1 MRLGPALLLALVAL
15 PAAGAP
21 LEVRYDGR
29 WTRGV
34 ANLTTRAD
42 FAAPVETVVGGK
54 RLRYRAQAVKG
65 MPVIGCGVD
74 EILTRR
80 GTVARSAVRL
90 CPTTVAADFTI
101 DAGTAAATA
110 RSTVESFGAVQRI
123 MVSPPAARYFDTG
136 SGLAAA
142 WLVDVATAQPWTVWR
157 VFVAGDTGAVLRS
170 TKLSRE
176 AHGLVFPNPKA
187 AATDVPSVR
196 ALPGLDG
203 SGLLTGAAVSMDDVT
218 DYLAE
223 CPSDQLFC
231 SPPLVTTCAAK
242 KHGGAFMYSPSGQ
255 GGFDTC
261 TASDRFDQVT
271 GYFQLATMANYFVRK
286 IGWTPG
292 SGQLAG
298 LLPMPVLANVPLLDN
313 AFFSPPAVG
322 AWPAYMAFGDEF
334 DPPGVNDFLRDPTI
348 PRHEFTHAIIYD
360 TGSGL
365 NDVFNCVQACPGSAG
380 ALNESAADYFA
391 LASLG
396 FRQTVVGASAGA
408 NLQGAKRDLVNDL
421 RFPCDLTG
429 EPHDDGR
436 IWSAFVLEVRKLLGR
451 GVDAAHFRALAALP
465 HDPNLEFADAL
476 DALVTELGT
485 LDLRRQITLVE
496 AATRR
501 GIAGAFG
508 HDRGNATI
516 RYGPVVMALTPAK
529 SMRLRN
535 RFPLPL
541 ADAHFYYF
549 QPPPGATR
557 VTVDASIS
565 GNSSIPSDLRYCGT
579 VSVTGTTIPPELNN
593 AFLWVY
599 DPAAGALPFSLTPLD
614 LDQHTLASAIPAKS
628 PTHRRL
634 GKFVLPT
641 SPTGVYA
648 VSLQGSGTYRVRVT
662 FN

>member
-1 MRLGPALLLALVAL
+1 MRLRLAFLLALAAL

-29 WTRGV
+29 PIPAAAGL
-34 ANLTTRAD
+34 ATRAD
-42 FAAPVETVVGGK
+42 FAAPVETRIGGK
-54 RLRYRAQAVKG
+54 RFRYRAQVVAGV
-65 MPVIGCGVD
+65 PVIGCGLD
-74 EILTRR
+74 EVVTHD
-80 GTVARSAVRL
+80 GAVASSAVRF
-90 CPTTVAADFTI
+90 CPTTVAADFAVSA
-101 DAGTAAATA
+101 DAAAATA
-110 RSTVESFGAVQRI
+110 RSTVEGFGTAERI
-123 MVSPPAARYFDTG
+123 VVSPPVARYYDAG
-136 SGLAAA
+136 AGLAAV
-142 WLVDVATAQPWTVWR
+142 WLVDVATARPWTVWR
-157 VFVAGDTGAVLRS
+157 VFVAGDTGAVVRS
-170 TKLSRE
+170 TKLSRD
-176 AHGLVFPNPKA
+176 AHGLVFPDPKA
-187 AATDVPSVR
+187 AARGVPSARV
-196 ALPGLDG
+196 LPGLDG
-203 SGLLTGAAVSMDDVT
+203 SGLLSGAACSMDDVT
-218 DYLAE
+218 DYLAL

-242 KHGGAFMYSPSGQ
+242 RHGGGFMYSPSGQ

-298 LLPMPVLANVPLLDN
+298 LLPMPVLANVLLLDN
-313 AFFSPPAVG
+313 AFFSPPAQG

-365 NDVFNCVQACPGSAG
+365 NDVFNCVQACPGFSG

-396 FRQTVVGASAGA
+396 MRQTVVGASAGA
-408 NLQGAKRDLVNDL
+408 NLQGARRDLVNDL
-421 RFPCDLTG
+421 RFPCDVTG
-429 EPHDDGR
+429 EPHADGQL
-436 IWSAFVLEVRKLLGR
+436 WSAFVLEVRQMLGR
-451 GVDAAHFRALAALP
+451 GVDTAHFRALAALP
-465 HDPNLEFADAL
+465 HNPNLEFADAL
-476 DALVTELGT
+476 NSLVTELGA
-485 LDLRRQITLVE
+485 LDLRHQIKLVQ

-508 HDRGNATI
+508 HDRGNAAI
-516 RYGPVVMALTPAK
+516 KYGPVVLALAPAK
-529 SMRLRN
+529 SMTLRN

-541 ADAHFYYF
+541 GDAHFYYF
-549 QPPPGATR
+549 QPPPGAT
-557 VTVDASIS
+557 VVSVDASIS
-565 GNSSIPSDLRYCGT
+565 GNSTIPSDLHYCGT
-579 VSVTGTTIPPELNN
+579 VSVSGTTIPPELNN

-599 DPAAGALPFSLTPLD
+599 DPNQGALPFSLTPLD

-634 GKFVLPT
+634 RRFALPA
-641 SPTGVYA
+641 SPTGIFA
-648 VSLQGSGTYRVRVT
+648 ISLQGSGTYRVRVS